1 MLTRPHLRLL
11 VAGTLALS
19 GLIGSIAA
27 SHAQVAFWHTARA
40 EQSARVNRVA
50 GGWEMASV
58 RAESRD
64 HVRAQIER
72 MEQRARNDD
81 RLSGRPPGAPGR
93 DEDRPV
99 RQTSDRSSVNDNPGR
114 SNDMR
119 PSGMGPG
126 WQARSRD
133 GGR

>member
-11 VAGTLALS
+11 VADTLALS

-27 SHAQVAFWHTARA
+27 SHAQVAFWHTAQA

-50 GGWEMASV
+50 GGWKMASA
-58 RAESRD
+58 AESRD

-81 RLSGRPPGAPGR
+81 RLSGRPPGAADATMTARCGR
-93 DEDRPV
+93 RP
-99 RQTSDRSSVNDNPGR
+99 T
-114 SNDMR
+114 
-119 PSGMGPG
+119 
-126 WQARSRD
+126 AAA
-133 GGR
+133 